1 MSTQD
6 SIFCKNCVL
15 KEMINVQYIKLGLH
29 FLSYFFLMDMF
40 LYSLPWGQASESD
53 GKVSLPVMC
62 QAVCIAQPQPYRQ
75 CATYQAWYDHVG
87 VTAVENLTSRV
98 FPFR

>member
-1 MSTQD
+1 MKIVYLLAGYMQKLVTLRMSTQE

-53 GKVSLPVMC
+53 GKESLPAMC
-62 QAVCIAQPQPYRQ
+62 QAVCIAQP
-75 CATYQAWYDHVG
+75 
-87 VTAVENLTSRV
+87 
-98 FPFR
+98 